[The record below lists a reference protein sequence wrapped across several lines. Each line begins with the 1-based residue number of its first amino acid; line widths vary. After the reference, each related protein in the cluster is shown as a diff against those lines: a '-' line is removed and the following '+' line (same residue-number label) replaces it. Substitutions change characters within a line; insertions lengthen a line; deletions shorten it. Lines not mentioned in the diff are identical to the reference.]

1 IVVDA
6 GPADA
11 RWDAGARVVV
21 PFLRRAGARRVDLL
35 VLSHAHRDHV
45 GGAEAVLDA
54 FPVGALLEPGEPF
67 EEAAYRRVLERA
79 AQRGVRW
86 HVGVTG
92 ASWTIDGVTFRI
104 VHPGRRWTGR
114 GIDLNDDSVVLE
126 VRWGEFVALF
136 AGDAGERAEPSYLT
150 ALGPVDLLKVGH
162 HGSRTATGEA
172 LLARIRPE
180 AAVVSLGRNRYGH
193 PAPETMAR
201 LAAARTRVWR
211 TDREGPV
218 TMTTDGRTFT
228 VRGERTHA
236 TFDAADP

>member
-1 IVVDA
+1 MIRRLVA
-6 GPADA
+6 PLLAATLALAPAA
-11 RWDAGARVVV
+11 
-21 PFLRRAGARRVDLL
+21 RAGIEVQWLG
-35 VLSHAHRDHV
+35 HATV
-45 GGAEAVLDA
+45 
-54 FPVGALLEPGEPF
+54 
-67 EEAAYRRVLERA
+67 
-79 AQRGVRW
+79 
-86 HVGVTG
+86 
-92 ASWTIDGVTFRI
+92 RI
-104 VHPGRRWTGR
+104 VSEGGKVIV
-114 GIDLNDDSVVLE
+114 IDPY
-126 VRWGEFVALF
+126 
-136 AGDAGERAEPSYLT
+136 PSINPKTPVEYRDVE